1 MRGLYTGIEQLIGN
15 TPTLRL
21 DRIRKALDLKA
32 DIVAKLEYPNPAGS
46 TKDRIAKAMIEEA
59 ERSGRL
65 KPGGTIV
72 EPTSGNTGIA
82 LTALGTVRGYRVIIV
97 MPEDMSEERKKLIR
111 AYGGELVLTPAE
123 GSVPAAI
130 AKAKELAETIPGA
143 IEAGQFVNQANPQI
157 HYETTGR
164 ELFEDT
170 NGNIDWFVAGMGTG
184 GTITG
189 IGRYLKEHKP
199 SIRIAAMEPENAA
212 ILAGN
217 VSRPHEIQG
226 IGDGL
231 IPDVMDISLVD
242 ELLTVSDED
251 ALEYARLLTRT
262 EGILAGIS
270 SGAYLKAA
278 VDLARRPENE
288 GKTIAT
294 LFADSGMRYFS
305 TKLFD

>member
-1 MRGLYTGIEQLIGN
+1 
-15 TPTLRL
+15 
-21 DRIRKALDLKA
+21 
-32 DIVAKLEYPNPAGS
+32 
-46 TKDRIAKAMIEEA
+46 
-59 ERSGRL
+59 
-65 KPGGTIV
+65 
-72 EPTSGNTGIA
+72 
-82 LTALGTVRGYRVIIV
+82 
-97 MPEDMSEERKKLIR
+97 
-111 AYGGELVLTPAE
+111 
-123 GSVPAAI
+123 
-130 AKAKELAETIPGA
+130 
-143 IEAGQFVNQANPQI
+143 
-157 HYETTGR
+157 
-164 ELFEDT
+164 
-170 NGNIDWFVAGMGTG
+170 WFVAGMGTG

-242 ELLTVSDED
+242 ELMTVSDED
-251 ALEYARLLTRT
+251 ALAYAKLLTRT

-278 VDLARRPENE
+278 VELARRPENE

-305 TKLFD
+305 TRLFD

>member
-1 MRGLYTGIEQLIGN
+1 MRGLYTGIEQLIGS

-21 DRIRKALDLKA
+21 DRIRRTLGLEA
-32 DIVAKLEYPNPAGS
+32 DIVAKLEFPNPAGS

-82 LTALGTVRGYRVIIV
+82 LTAIGVPRGYRVIIV

-111 AYGGELVLTPAE
+111 AYGGELVLTPAA

-130 AKAKELAETIPGA
+130 AKARELAESIPGA
-143 IEAGQFVNQANPQI
+143 IEAGQFVNRANPGI

-170 NGNIDWFVAGMGTG
+170 QGKIDWFVAGMGTG

-189 IGRYLKEHKP
+189 VGRYLKEHKP
-199 SIRIAAMEPENAA
+199 SIRIAALEPENAA
-212 ILAGN
+212 ILAGD
-217 VSRPHEIQG
+217 VSGPHGIQG

-231 IPDVMDISLVD
+231 IPDVMDPSLVD
-242 ELLTVSDED
+242 ELLTASDEE
-251 ALEYARLLTRT
+251 ALSYARLLART

-270 SGAYLKAA
+270 SGASSKY
-278 VDLARRPENE
+278 
-288 GKTIAT
+288 
-294 LFADSGMRYFS
+294 ADGRGC
-305 TKLFD
+305 